1 MHSVVIDKIVSLIGL
16 SISFVGIA
24 IILVTTI
31 RALYDFVKL
40 MLGGDIG
47 ISDIRLELGYGII
60 LGLEFFVAAD
70 IIESVFKP
78 TYYDIG
84 ILAAIVAIRTF
95 LSYFLNK
102 ELEDLHVHKQ
112 LGEPDP
118 LSKRA

>member
-1 MHSVVIDKIVSLIGL
+1 MIIDHIVSIIGL
-16 SISFVGIA
+16 SISFIGIGVIVIA
-24 IILVTTI
+24 TLKAV
-31 RALYDFVKL
+31 YDFIRL
-40 MLGGDIG
+40 LLGKKVD
-47 ISDIRLELGYGII
+47 ISDIRLDLGYGII

-102 ELEDLHVHKQ
+102 ELEELHVEH
-112 LGEPDP
+112 GAVHHEN
-118 LSKRA
+118 

>member
-1 MHSVVIDKIVSLIGL
+1 MAMVLLDHIVSAIGL
-16 SISFVGIA
+16 GISFIGIA
-24 IILVTTI
+24 VLLFTSLK
-31 RALYDFVKL
+31 ALYDYIRLARGENNV
-40 MLGGDIG
+40 G

-84 ILAAIVAIRTF
+84 ILACIVAIRTF

-102 ELEDLHVHKQ
+102 ELQELHT
-112 LGEPDP
+112 
-118 LSKRA
+118 SKEVIDTEH